1 MSKAFNVMHITYD
14 MRIGGTE
21 MVIRNLIEGF
31 NHPHVRM
38 SVFCIEEPLGPWGQ
52 DLASKGIPITT
63 VARQPGFDRSLI
75 KAIRHHIKQN
85 NIDIIHCHQYT
96 PWVYGVLAAAGLNT
110 RVVFTEHGRFY
121 PDFGTWKRK
130 LINPVLAWFTDAST
144 AISAATKQALIT
156 HEHLS
161 ASKIEVIY
169 NGIQPVSPVT
179 VDEQAALKS
188 ELAITKDQTV
198 FGTIARFDPIKNH
211 LMMLRAFKDVLNA
224 GVNAVLV
231 IVGDGEMRDAITA
244 LIDELDI
251 GNQVILTGYQPQ
263 PARYLSIMDI
273 FLLSSFS
280 EGTSMTLLEAMSL
293 GKPCVVTD
301 AGGNG
306 EVIAHRQNGLV
317 TENDN
322 QAEFASAMLELV
334 NDSSLYQAYQQQSL
348 VRFNSLFTVDAMCDS
363 FQTIYTRVMQ

>member
-1 MSKAFNVMHITYD
+1 
-14 MRIGGTE
+14 
-21 MVIRNLIEGF
+21 
-31 NHPHVRM
+31 
-38 SVFCIEEPLGPWGQ
+38 
-52 DLASKGIPITT
+52 
-63 VARQPGFDRSLI
+63 
-75 KAIRHHIKQN
+75 
-85 NIDIIHCHQYT
+85 
-96 PWVYGVLAAAGLNT
+96 
-110 RVVFTEHGRFY
+110 
-121 PDFGTWKRK
+121 
-130 LINPVLAWFTDAST
+130 
-144 AISAATKQALIT
+144 
-156 HEHLS
+156 
-161 ASKIEVIY
+161 
-169 NGIQPVSPVT
+169 
-179 VDEQAALKS
+179 
-188 ELAITKDQTV
+188 
-198 FGTIARFDPIKNH
+198 
-211 LMMLRAFKDVLNA
+211 MLRAFKDVLNA